1 MTDQLEDIFFIEDDE
16 TSIEK
21 ETWKILIV
29 DDEKGIHAATKI
41 ALSEFSFNKKGL
53 SFISAYSGEEAKKI
67 LAMDN
72 DIALIFLD
80 VVMETEDAGLLVVQY
95 IRDVLKNHVVRIVLR
110 TGQPGQAPEEETIL
124 KYDINDYKNKTELTS
139 QNLFTV
145 TVSSL
150 RSYQHITNLNEY
162 QEKLE
167 KRVEERTR
175 ELAHSR
181 EEMKIILDN
190 IQLGIVIVNPD
201 RAINQEYS
209 QFMHKLFREENTIA
223 GQAFE
228 SVYFWEKEREKDRK
242 LVERWL
248 GMVFNGAFEWNL
260 IADLG
265 PKLIHYKSGNDIL
278 YYQNSF
284 HRIIHDNKVTAL
296 MVNTSDVTRQKKLEI
311 AIKEQEEV
319 YSQEIEIISV
329 IISQD
334 REEFGKYLEESDK
347 LLASASSHHP
357 ATLWCSIREPA
368 PRHGSV

>member
-167 KRVEERTR
+167 DE
-175 ELAHSR
+175 
-181 EEMKIILDN
+181 
-190 IQLGIVIVNPD
+190 
-201 RAINQEYS
+201 
-209 QFMHKLFREENTIA
+209 
-223 GQAFE
+223 
-228 SVYFWEKEREKDRK
+228 
-242 LVERWL
+242 
-248 GMVFNGAFEWNL
+248 
-260 IADLG
+260 
-265 PKLIHYKSGNDIL
+265 
-278 YYQNSF
+278 
-284 HRIIHDNKVTAL
+284 
-296 MVNTSDVTRQKKLEI
+296 
-311 AIKEQEEV
+311 
-319 YSQEIEIISV
+319 
-329 IISQD
+329 
-334 REEFGKYLEESDK
+334 
-347 LLASASSHHP
+347 
-357 ATLWCSIREPA
+357 
-368 PRHGSV
+368 